1 MAERKKFIDIE
12 TPFLGESLE
21 ALGTAKE
28 LENKTIHLDMSRKM
42 RGKGLILTLQI
53 LKNKEDKLY
62 SVPKKFLLTGSYIR
76 RVMRKR
82 TDYAEDSF
90 KAVSRDGAEVTVK
103 PLMITRKKVS
113 RAVRKNLR
121 NTARENLINY
131 IKERDYIEICDE
143 LISGTLQ
150 KELLPKLKKV
160 YPLGFFD
167 LRVFETKDIQK
178 LGFDKLVREEEKTD
192 TLEETS
198 VGEVDYD
205 SEDTQEEEEP
215 KEKTEEKEEV
225 VEEESKE
232 KTKEKEEIV
241 DKGKVIEK
249 KAEKKNKIKDSK
261 EKSDTLKGT
270 STLRGIKETK
280 DANKE

>member
-12 TPFLGESLE
+12 VPFLRDSLE

-53 LKNKEDKLY
+53 LKNEEDKLY
-62 SVPKKFLLTGSYIR
+62 GVPKKFLLTGSYIR

-82 TDYAEDSF
+82 TDYVEDSF
-90 KAVSRDGAEVTVK
+90 KAVSIDGAELVVK

-121 NTARENLINY
+121 NTARECLVNY
-131 IKERDYIEICDE
+131 MKNKTYIEICSE
-143 LISGTLQ
+143 LFSGSLQ

-178 LGFDKLVREEEKTD
+178 LGFDKLIREDEDIDSQEDISGDNFGDDNEVEELPEEDVKED
-192 TLEETS
+192 SDNLEGTS
-198 VGEVDYD
+198 EVKGDN
-205 SEDTQEEEEP
+205 
-215 KEKTEEKEEV
+215 KEEV
-225 VEEESKE
+225 AEEVIESPKDKKE
-232 KTKEKEEIV
+232 KLTEGEK
-241 DKGKVIEK
+241 
-249 KAEKKNKIKDSK
+249 
-261 EKSDTLKGT
+261 
-270 STLRGIKETK
+270 
-280 DANKE
+280 